1 MNRIIIDDNSLESLK
16 KARRLLDDVK
26 GPQEYTEKSLSFL
39 NLISD
44 AQFSLSNALGLV
56 QDSKRDAP

>member
-1 MNRIIIDDNSLESLK
+1 MIDDKSLESLML
-16 KARRLLDDVK
+16 ARRLLDDVK

-44 AQFSLSNALGLV
+44 AQFSLSNAISLV
-56 QDSKRDAP
+56 TKRDQTG